1 MKIMEKRNETKD
13 ETGAINRNTNEER
26 RTVARIEHATE
37 SAIVLTN
44 EQQLAVAAR
53 ASVPTNQTDDGP
65 RDGW

>member
-1 MKIMEKRNETKD
+1 MG
-13 ETGAINRNTNEER
+13 TGNRNTKRER

-53 ASVPTNQTDDGP
+53 ASVPTNLTTVHETVGD
-65 RDGW
+65 

>member
-1 MKIMEKRNETKD
+1 M
-13 ETGAINRNTNEER
+13 
-26 RTVARIEHATE
+26 ARIEHATE
-37 SAIVLTN
+37 PAIVLTN